1 MTVLT
6 TEQIRSRLIDPTL
19 ENRLIITPIL
29 DPSTQLKKGDVS
41 IDVRLGR
48 AFAVP
53 RPWSHSAMED
63 VSDALHGALVEHIVL
78 DYGQPFVL
86 HPHQF
91 VLARTLEVMRL
102 PADLMAYVVGRSSW
116 GRRGLTVATA
126 TAVHP
131 RFHGPITLELKNV
144 GEVPI
149 SLYTFDR
156 VAQLVFHSVA
166 SDVPRRAEGE
176 DITKEEPQMRGA
188 ETVASEPANQKDRAH
203 NPLARQFSFGFVPGL
218 GQARDE
224 TTRTKIVA
232 LTEGRRRASLA
243 SRGSPPVASANPPVV
258 TPPNAPGA
266 ERTPLRSSATVDGT
280 TLAEGAATPSET
292 LPRQADQ

>member
-6 TEQIRSRLIDPTL
+6 TEQIRARLIDPTP

-63 VSDALHGALVEHIVL
+63 VSDSLHGTLVEHIFL

-91 VLARTLEVMRL
+91 VLARTLEVVRL

-131 RFHGPITLELKNV
+131 RFYGPITLELKNV

-166 SDVPRRAEGE
+166 SDVAPRAEGE
-176 DITKEEPQMRGA
+176 GIAKKEPQMRGA
-188 ETVASEPANQKDRAH
+188 ETAAPEQANQNDRAH
-203 NPLARQFSFGFVPGL
+203 NPAARQFSFGFVPGL

-224 TTRTKIVA
+224 ATRTKVVA
-232 LTEGRRRASLA
+232 LAEGRRRASLA
-243 SRGSPPVASANPPVV
+243 SRESPPVASANPPVV
-258 TPPNAPGA
+258 AQPNAQETEQTPPSA
-266 ERTPLRSSATVDGT
+266 ERDR
-280 TLAEGAATPSET
+280 
-292 LPRQADQ
+292 R